1 MSFSSELKENLSK
14 IPNLKNKELVK
25 FELIGYL
32 ISNNT
37 TCDKKIYI
45 TQQ

>member
-14 IPNLKNKELVK
+14 MANLSDKTAVK
-25 FELIGYL
+25 YELIGYL

-37 TCDKKIYI
+37 VRVKLVI
-45 TQQ
+45 QL

>member
-14 IPNLKNKELVK
+14 ISNLSNKEVVK
-25 FELIGYL
+25 YELIGYL

-37 TCDKKIYI
+37 VYKHNKL
-45 TQQ
+45 